1 MREGMLLLL
10 ASAGSIIPEFIDY
23 TGLYMKYSSDRLFRI
38 SALSILFALFF
49 YFIVILF
56 SGITV
61 IDFSKFVSLLLSSK
75 VLYAVKLSVVT
86 ATISTIISIII
97 AVPSAYALSRFR
109 IPFKGIIDVVL
120 DIPIIVSPIALGAI
134 LLIFFN
140 TSAGKLIEKLTFPFV
155 FTIPGI
161 VLAQFTV
168 VCALAVRLLKST
180 FDDID
185 ERYENVSRTLGLSG
199 IASFFRVVI
208 PLAKR
213 GLIASA
219 ILTWARAVG
228 EFGATVT
235 LAGAMPMK
243 TETLPVAIFLSFA
256 NADIER
262 AMAVVFILLSIA
274 LLMLLLVRKIT
285 GERIIW

>member
-1 MREGMLLLL
+1 
-10 ASAGSIIPEFIDY
+10 
-23 TGLYMKYSSDRLFRI
+23 MKYSSDRLFRI

-49 YFIVILF
+49 YFIAILL

-61 IDFSKFVSLLLSSK
+61 IDFSRFINLLLSAR
-75 VLYAVKLSVVT
+75 VLYAVKLSVIT
-86 ATISTIISIII
+86 ATISTIISIVI

-120 DIPIIVSPIALGAI
+120 DVPIIVSPIALGAI

-140 TSAGKLIEKLTFPFV
+140 TSAGKLVEKLTFPFV
-155 FTIPGI
+155 FSISGI

-199 IASFFRVVI
+199 VASFFKVVI

-243 TETLPVAIFLSFA
+243 TETLPVAIFLSFT

-274 LLMLLLVRKIT
+274 ILMLLLVRKIT